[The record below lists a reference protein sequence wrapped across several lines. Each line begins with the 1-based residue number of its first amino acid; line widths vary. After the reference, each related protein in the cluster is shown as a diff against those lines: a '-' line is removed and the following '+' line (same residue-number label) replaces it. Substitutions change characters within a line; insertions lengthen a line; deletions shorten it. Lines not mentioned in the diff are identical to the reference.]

1 MAKQITDPLTD
12 NVASPPAI
20 PQKPSD
26 KPLTDTHHSG
36 GNPENRNLASGLFSG
51 HENDAKTEIS
61 SVDAPS
67 PDIAALADL
76 LTTLPESDRAE
87 LLADMPLDQRRQV
100 ARLLVKRLTED
111 STHE

>member
-1 MAKQITDPLTD
+1 
-12 NVASPPAI
+12 
-20 PQKPSD
+20 
-26 KPLTDTHHSG
+26 
-36 GNPENRNLASGLFSG
+36 
-51 HENDAKTEIS
+51 NDAKTQDSSADDLSPEIT
-61 SVDAPS
+61 
-67 PDIAALADL
+67 ALTDL